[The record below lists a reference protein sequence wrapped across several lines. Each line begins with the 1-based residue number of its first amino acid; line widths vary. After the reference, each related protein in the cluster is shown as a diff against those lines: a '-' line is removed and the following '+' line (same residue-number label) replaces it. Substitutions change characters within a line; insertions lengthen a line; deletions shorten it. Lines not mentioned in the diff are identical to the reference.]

1 VPQQEVESAVLI
13 TVTLIGHDD
22 VRSTVTM
29 SEDTSVRD
37 AATSKYDLFWRT
49 LKKNGSTV
57 PLTTRA
63 VDGDIVTIEDDRVDE
78 S

>member
-1 VPQQEVESAVLI
+1 MLI
-13 TVTLIGHDD
+13 TVTLIGPDD

-29 SEDTSVRD
+29 SVRD
-37 AATSKYDLFWRT
+37 AATPKYDLFWRT

>member
-1 VPQQEVESAVLI
+1 LESAVLI
-13 TVTLIGHDD
+13 TVALIGPDD

-29 SEDTSVRD
+29 SEDTSLRD

-49 LKKNGSTV
+49 LKKNGSMV
-57 PLTTRA
+57 PLTARA
-63 VDGDIVTIEDDRVDE
+63 VDGDIVTIEDERVDE

>member
-29 SEDTSVRD
+29 SEDTSVR

-49 LKKNGSTV
+49 LKENGSTV

>member
-1 VPQQEVESAVLI
+1 MLI
-13 TVTLIGHDD
+13 TVTLIGPDD

-29 SEDTSVRD
+29 SEGSSVRD

-49 LKKNGSTV
+49 LKKNGSKV
-57 PLTTRA
+57 PLTMRA

>member
-1 VPQQEVESAVLI
+1 MSI
-13 TVTLIGHDD
+13 TVTLIGPDD

-37 AATSKYDLFWRT
+37 VATSKYDLFWRT